1 MANSRSAR
9 KRIRSSER
17 KHVRNRAVKSAV
29 RTKVI
34 KARHALLEEG
44 SATGEAELHAA
55 IKALDRAAEKGI
67 LHRNNVRRRKSRL
80 ATMAAASRTWQRAAR
95 EPRLVP
101 PRPAVPRVGAPSS
114 RPRRPRRSRGKTR
127 RQGTC
132 AEGEC
137 GESHR
142 SEGRSAEGAPSGP
155 PPSRRPRPPRPNR
168 SGRGFYPGL
177 RRSRLRQVGGSPQD
191 RKPNAVR
198 V

>member
-44 SATGEAELHAA
+44 AATGEAELHAA

-80 ATMAAASRTWQRAAR
+80 ASMAARLANVAEGTEGAAAR
-95 EPRLVP
+95 S
-101 PRPAVPRVGAPSS
+101 AAAGGA
-114 RPRRPRRSRGKTR
+114 K
-127 RQGTC
+127 
-132 AEGEC
+132 
-137 GESHR
+137 
-142 SEGRSAEGAPSGP
+142 GRSAKQPTRAAAAKPAVKPAGKAPAPKASAVKASAVKATTAKAAAP
-155 PPSRRPRPPRPNR
+155 KAAAPAK
-168 SGRGFYPGL
+168 
-177 RRSRLRQVGGSPQD
+177 SPA
-191 RKPNAVR
+191 KATKTK
-198 V
+198 

>member
-80 ATMAAASRTWQRAAR
+80 ASMAARLATVAEGSEGAAAR
-95 EPRLVP
+95 S
-101 PRPAVPRVGAPSS
+101 AAAGGA
-114 RPRRPRRSRGKTR
+114 K
-127 RQGTC
+127 
-132 AEGEC
+132 
-137 GESHR
+137 
-142 SEGRSAEGAPSGP
+142 GRSAKQPTRAAAAAKSAAKPAGKAPA
-155 PPSRRPRPPRPNR
+155 PRASAVKATTAKAAAPKAAAPAK
-168 SGRGFYPGL
+168 
-177 RRSRLRQVGGSPQD
+177 SPA
-191 RKPNAVR
+191 KATKTK
-198 V
+198 